1 MCCSVPCLRRT
12 FVISQLFLSKG
23 LITEEFASTLLCWK
37 NSGFPVGNHVRIAG
51 DDHKTRVALA
61 QYIARAPLYMDK
73 LSYLPSQGTVRY
85 TSDFNPAIGDT
96 SKVWGCSRLHCRC
109 HILHP

>member
-1 MCCSVPCLRRT
+1 
-12 FVISQLFLSKG
+12 
-23 LITEEFASTLLCWK
+23 
-37 NSGFPVGNHVRIAG
+37 
-51 DDHKTRVALA
+51 
-61 QYIARAPLYMDK
+61 MDK